1 MMQYLSRQLRFGWL
15 HFGSIVCLVLC
26 SPLFALAQEAE
37 EAEAEPSWSMGYI
50 LTFLLI
56 VVGVGAVGFGSNRI
70 IQESRLKQ
78 QAENAERS
86 KAG

>member
-1 MMQYLSRQLRFGWL
+1 
-15 HFGSIVCLVLC
+15 
-26 SPLFALAQEAE
+26 
-37 EAEAEPSWSMGYI
+37 MGYI

-70 IQESRLKQ
+70 IQEQRLKQ
-78 QAENAERS
+78 QAENAERN